1 MVQEQKRK
9 KGFYFSDILS
19 KKKKIKP
26 GFLKVHVRQEEGA
39 EEVT

>member
-19 KKKKIKP
+19 KKKKNQTGILDGSCKT
-26 GFLKVHVRQEEGA
+26 GGGG
-39 EEVT
+39 